1 MTTSSIRRIAS
12 WAVTLTGLLAGSSAF
27 AAEAPAGW
35 QHTVFIYGMGASID
49 GEAQIGPIE
58 VAVDVSMSEVFDAL
72 EFGAMAAYR
81 ADNGTWSFTA
91 DATFMGL
98 GGSGTHDTPLGGE
111 VKGEIDVDQITL
123 MGTFGRRW
131 TDHLEFLFGL
141 AYVDISMDLSVQ
153 SGSGGPLDVA
163 ASRDADWIDPTLG
176 LRYERP
182 IGDDWRV
189 VLRGD
194 IGGFGVGSDFMYHL
208 LAGASWRA
216 SDSVDLFLGYRLI
229 SFDYEE
235 GRNQNYMRFDLTEQG
250 PMLGVGISF

>member
-1 MTTSSIRRIAS
+1 MTGSIRRVAS
-12 WAVTLTGLLAGSSAF
+12 LAVTLIGLLAGSSAF

-35 QHTVFIYGMGASID
+35 QHTVFIYGMGAAID

-58 VAVDVSMSEVFDAL
+58 VAVDASMSDVFDSL

-98 GGSGTHDTPLGGE
+98 GAHETHETPADGQ
-111 VKGEIDVDQITL
+111 VKGEIDVDQTTL

-131 TDHLEFLFGL
+131 TEHLEFLFGL
-141 AYVDISMDLSVQ
+141 AYVDLSMDLSLA
-153 SGSGGPLDVA
+153 STSGGPLDVA

-182 IGDDWRV
+182 LGGDWSLN
-189 VLRGD
+189 LRGD

-208 LAGASWRA
+208 LAGGRWQASETIG
-216 SDSVDLFLGYRLI
+216 LFLGYRLI
-229 SFDYEE
+229 SYDYEE
-235 GRNQNYMRFDLTEQG
+235 GQNQNYLRFDLTEQG
-250 PMLGVGISF
+250 PMLGVSISF

>member
-1 MTTSSIRRIAS
+1 MTVA
-12 WAVTLTGLLAGSSAF
+12 LTGLLAGSSAF

-35 QHTVFIYGMGASID
+35 QHTVFVYGMGASID

-58 VAVDVSMSEVFDAL
+58 VAVDVGMSDVFDAL

-98 GGSGTHDTPLGGE
+98 GGHGTHDTPLGGQ

-141 AYVDISMDLSVQ
+141 AYVDLSMDLSVQ
-153 SGSGGPLDVA
+153 SASGGPLDVA

-176 LRYERP
+176 LRYDRP
-182 IGDDWRV
+182 LGDDWRV

-208 LAGASWRA
+208 LAGAAGRPRTLSTCSSAIGSSATTTRRA
-216 SDSVDLFLGYRLI
+216 RTRTTCASTSPSRARC
-229 SFDYEE
+229 SEWASRSE
-235 GRNQNYMRFDLTEQG
+235 TTCRREPET
-250 PMLGVGISF
+250 